1 MESCGR
7 DDDDDDDDD
16 LYALSRQSEARTSAR
31 ARVCRHVALALPRLG
46 AFPRERA
53 PHPSSL
59 RGRRRRFRL
68 STRRHVRGLA
78 AVPPPHERAMPVAI
92 AGRRRRRAR
101 EPPGPRARAAHAHGG
116 ALRPRQLARAFHR
129 ARARRRP
136 RLRLDRRG
144 RLLRHRSHR
153 SEARRGLAPET
164 PPPRRERHRAR
175 VRRMV
180 RARARREP
188 RSHDDTTATSTF
200 HTSSHPLLFEHA
212 GTLTR
217 SAAARTTRRP
227 SCSTWSTRRA
237 ARQRCTA
244 RGCSSTATAR

>member
-1 MESCGR
+1 VESCGR
-7 DDDDDDDDD
+7 DDDDDDDD
-16 LYALSRQSEARTSAR
+16 LYALSRQSVARTSAR

-46 AFPRERA
+46 AFPRPSPLRA
-53 PHPSSL
+53 S
-59 RGRRRRFRL
+59 GGRFRL
-68 STRRHVRGLA
+68 PTRRHVRGIA
-78 AVPPPHERAMPVAI
+78 AVSPPHERAMSVAI

-136 RLRLDRRG
+136 LRLDRRG
-144 RLLRHRSHR
+144 RLLRHRPHR

-164 PPPRRERHRAR
+164 PPWRRERHRAR

-180 RARARREP
+180 RARERREP
-188 RSHDDTTATSTF
+188 RSHDDTSTTSTV

-227 SCSTWSTRRA
+227 SCSTWSTRRV

>member
-7 DDDDDDDDD
+7 DDDDDDDDDD
-16 LYALSRQSEARTSAR
+16 LYALSRQSVARTSAR
-31 ARVCRHVALALPRLG
+31 ARACPHVALALPQLG
-46 AFPRERA
+46 AFPRAPRA
-53 PHPSSL
+53 SPL
-59 RGRRRRFRL
+59 RGRRRFRL
-68 STRRHVRGLA
+68 TTRRHVRGLA
-78 AVPPPHERAMPVAI
+78 AVPPPHERAMSVAI

-116 ALRPRQLARAFHR
+116 ALRPRQLARAFLR

-144 RLLRHRSHR
+144 RLLRHRPHR

-175 VRRMV
+175 VRRVV

-188 RSHDDTTATSTF
+188 RSHDDTSATSTL
-200 HTSSHPLLFEHA
+200 HTSSHPLVSEHA

-227 SCSTWSTRRA
+227 SCST
-237 ARQRCTA
+237 
-244 RGCSSTATAR
+244 